1 MSDHHMKK
9 SVCINKDVFEVY
21 LSEKKIQSRIKQIA
35 QQINKDYRGKMPIFI
50 GVLNGSFVLMAD
62 LLRYITVDCEVDFLK
77 LSSYGHAKISSGKV
91 RLLEDLNCDLKGRD
105 IIVVEDIVDSGL
117 SADFIIRLIRAQKPR
132 SVKVISLL
140 LKEAALKNDV
150 KIDYIGFKLPDIFVI
165 GYGLDYAQ
173 KARNLRDI
181 YRLKK
186 I

>member
-9 SVCINKDVFEVY
+9 SICINNDIFEFY

-35 QQINKDYRGKMPIFI
+35 QQINKEYRGKVPVFI
-50 GVLNGSFVLMAD
+50 GVLNGSFVFMAD

-77 LSSYGHAKISSGKV
+77 LSSYGHTKISSGKI
-91 RLLEDLNCDLKGRD
+91 RLLENLNCDLKGRD

-117 SADFIIRLIRAQKPR
+117 SADFIIRLVRAHKPR
-132 SVKVISLL
+132 SVKVASLL
-140 LKEAALKNDV
+140 LKEAALKSNV
-150 KIDYIGFKLPDIFVI
+150 KIDYIGFRIPHIFVI

-181 YRLKK
+181 YQLK
-186 I
+186 